1 MLVVLST
8 AIGTIVGVTAG
19 LLMINRKSRI
29 TPTGAHLAAL
39 QNGFSAGAPP
49 AAGAP
54 GVNLEDLRKLVVDR
68 DDALRQS
75 CEDLQKAQLQCEQ
88 ARSEAQQESVQRAAA
103 IERAQELAAQVA
115 ALTQQTAEW
124 DARSKEQENLEARIV
139 SLTAELSAAKHS
151 SQEELDARSKEQEDL
166 NARIAGLAAELSA
179 AKHSSQQELD
189 ARSKEQEDLNARI
202 ASLAADLSAAKHS
215 SQQDGSYRSSLE
227 AQLTA
232 DREYVRQLTT
242 QIADLQREVSN
253 FETRLLEQRQLAAKG
268 LEFLNLAQ
276 DNFAGVFRT
285 FYNGAEAHGAETN
298 GAEAH
303 GAEAHS
309 AEAHGAETNGA
320 EAHGAEAHSAEA
332 HRAEARVAAD

>member
-1 MLVVLST
+1 MEVMLVVLST
-8 AIGTIVGVTAG
+8 AIGTIVGVTVG

-39 QNGFSAGAPP
+39 RNEYSAGGPP
-49 AAGAP
+49 AAGSS

-75 CEDLQKAQLQCEQ
+75 CDDLQKAQLQCEQ

-103 IERAQELAAQVA
+103 VERAQELAAQVA

-166 NARIAGLAAELSA
+166 NARIA
-179 AKHSSQQELD
+179 
-189 ARSKEQEDLNARI
+189 
-202 ASLAADLSAAKHS
+202 SLAADLSAAKHS
-215 SQQDGSYRSSLE
+215 SQEEGSYRSSLE

-232 DREYVRQLTT
+232 DREYIRQLTT
-242 QIADLQREVSN
+242 QVADLQGEVSK
-253 FETRLLEQRQLAAKG
+253 FETHLLEQRQIAAKG

-285 FYNGAEAHGAETN
+285 FCN

-303 GAEAHS
+303 GAEAQ
-309 AEAHGAETNGA
+309 GAET
-320 EAHGAEAHSAEA
+320 
-332 HRAEARVAAD
+332 RVAEARVAEARVAEARVAEARVEEARVEEAPVAAE

>member
-1 MLVVLST
+1 MEVMLVVLST

-88 ARSEAQQESVQRAAA
+88 ARSEAQQDSVQRAAA

-166 NARIAGLAAELSA
+166 NARIASLAAE
-179 AKHSSQQELD
+179 
-189 ARSKEQEDLNARI
+189 
-202 ASLAADLSAAKHS
+202 LSAAKHS

-285 FYNGAEAHGAETN
+285 FYNGAEAHGAETP
-298 GAEAH
+298 GVEAHSAEAHSTEAHGAEAYSAEAH
-303 GAEAHS
+303 GAEAH
-309 AEAHGAETNGA
+309 GAET
-320 EAHGAEAHSAEA
+320 HG
-332 HRAEARVAAD
+332 AEARVAAD